1 MKDILNKLVSGRDL
15 TPAEAENAMAFIMS
29 GGATDGQISAFLTA
43 LRMKGE
49 TADEIAAFAKV
60 MRKFAVRVQLKPALA
75 NSAVDTCGSGGDSS
89 GTFNISTTAAFI
101 AAGAGIPIAKHGNRS
116 VSSKSGSADVLE
128 KLGVKIDLGPEGVKK
143 CVEQAGIGFMFA
155 PQYHGAMKHVAAVR
169 KDIGLRTVFNI
180 LGPLASPAEVKH
192 QVYGI
197 FDPGLTERLAEVLEE
212 LGSRHALVVHGDGL
226 DELST
231 LGKTRVSEL
240 KNGKITTY
248 DVTPAELGM
257 RKASMKDILGGET
270 AVNAKIVKE
279 ILSGKKGAKRD
290 IAVLNAAA
298 AIYVGGGAEDLKKG
312 IKLAEKSIDSG
323 KAMETLERLISVSNG
338 RM

>member
-1 MKDILNKLVSGRDL
+1 MCIRD
-15 TPAEAENAMAFIMS
+15 S
-29 GGATDGQISAFLTA
+29 
-43 LRMKGE
+43 
-49 TADEIAAFAKV
+49 
-60 MRKFAVRVQLKPALA
+60 
-75 NSAVDTCGSGGDSS
+75 
-89 GTFNISTTAAFI
+89 
-101 AAGAGIPIAKHGNRS
+101 
-116 VSSKSGSADVLE
+116 
-128 KLGVKIDLGPEGVKK
+128 PEGVKK
-143 CVEQAGIGFMFA
+143 FVEQAGIGFMFA